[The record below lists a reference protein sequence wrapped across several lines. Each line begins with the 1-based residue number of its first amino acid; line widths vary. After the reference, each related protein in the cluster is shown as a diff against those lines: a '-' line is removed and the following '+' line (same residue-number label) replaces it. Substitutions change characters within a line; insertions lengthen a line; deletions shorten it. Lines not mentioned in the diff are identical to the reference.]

1 MLAPFAA
8 IEQRVNDA
16 TMRRLSNAQA
26 TATTKFG
33 EVITLPVI
41 FDNAYA
47 DALGGFAESSGP
59 SALVQSALVQDLVH
73 GSQIEISA
81 RTWAIVEIQPDGTGM
96 TRLVLEKAA

>member
-1 MLAPFAA
+1 MFVEDLGVFTNPAEFG
-8 IEQRVNDA
+8 EV
-16 TMRRLSNAQA
+16 A

-41 FDNAYA
+41 FDNGYEP
-47 DALGGFAESSGP
+47 ALGGFAEASGP

-81 RTWAIVEIQPDGTGM
+81 RTWRVVEIRPDGTGM
-96 TRLVLEKAA
+96 TTLVLERAE

>member
-16 TMRRLSNAQA
+16 TMRRLSNAVA

-33 EVITLPVI
+33 EVLTLPVI
-41 FDNAYA
+41 FDNGYES
-47 DALGGFAESSGP
+47 ALNGFAESSGP
-59 SALVQSALVQDLVH
+59 SALAQSALVQDLAH
-73 GSQIEISA
+73 GSLIEISA

-96 TRLVLEKAA
+96 TRLLLEKAA

>member
-1 MLAPFAA
+1 MFV
-8 IEQRVNDA
+8 ED
-16 TMRRLSNAQA
+16 LSVFTNPAEFGQVA

-41 FDNAYA
+41 FDNAYES
-47 DALGGFAESSGP
+47 ALGGFAESSGP
-59 SALVQSALVQDLVH
+59 SALAQSALVQDLAH

>member
-26 TATTKFG
+26 TATMKFG
-33 EVITLPVI
+33 EVLTLPVI
-41 FDNAYA
+41 FDNGYEP
-47 DALGGFAESSGP
+47 ALGGFAESSGP
-59 SALVQSALVQDLVH
+59 TALVQSALVQDLVH